1 MRIDKLGEFGLI
13 RDLAFLLPE
22 GEGVVKGIGDDAAV
36 VGGWKRGRYLLIA
49 TDSIAEG
56 VHFRRRVSGRR
67 VGRKALA
74 ANLSDI
80 AAMGGVPLWAVV
92 NLGLPDG
99 GSVEYCREIYR
110 GLAGLAEEYSLSV
123 VGGDTFRSPGGTVI
137 SVTLVGE
144 VEKNRCV
151 FRAGARPG
159 DVICVTGIL
168 GGPPREK
175 HLNFTPRIREARFLG
190 DLGPPTAMIDISD
203 GLFADLAHICRAG
216 GVGAVI
222 GEDSLPVPG
231 PVRRRGTAAVLRT
244 AGKGEEFELLAC
256 LPPPAAEELCREM
269 EAGLGTP
276 LTPIGRIVSDPSRLE
291 LIDRRGG
298 PRPFP
303 DTGYRHFGV
312 GPTQDVE

>member
-1 MRIDKLGEFGLI
+1 MRIEKLGEFGLI
-13 RDLAFLLPE
+13 EDLSRLLPA
-22 GEGVVKGIGDDAAV
+22 GEGVVRGIGDDAAV

-74 ANLSDI
+74 VNLSDI

-92 NLGLPDG
+92 NLGLPG
-99 GSVEYCREIYR
+99 GKSADYCREIYR
-110 GLAGLAEEYSLSV
+110 GLAGLAGEYSLSV
-123 VGGDTFRSPGGTVI
+123 VGGDTFSSPGRTVI
-137 SVTLVGE
+137 SVTLIGE
-144 VEKNRCV
+144 VEKSRCV
-151 FRAGARPG
+151 LRSGARPG
-159 DVICVTGIL
+159 DVICVTGTL

-190 DLGPPTAMIDISD
+190 ELGPPTAMIDISD
-203 GLFADLAHICRAG
+203 GLFADLGHICRES
-216 GVGAVI
+216 GVGAGI

-244 AGKGEEFELLAC
+244 AGKGEEFELLAVI
-256 LPPPAAEELCREM
+256 PPDRAGEICRELPA
-269 EAGLGTP
+269 ELGTP
-276 LTPIGRIVSDPSRLE
+276 LTPIGRIVSDPSRFE
-291 LIDRRGG
+291 LIDRRGV

-303 DTGYRHFGV
+303 DTGYRHF
-312 GPTQDVE
+312 Q